1 MPAVKMVAKTPT
13 TCKKDGRYPHVSQKS
28 NTISKRPCS
37 MVGVTDAMEDLDIS
51 CQTYLNGGFSVNK
64 EYSKEHDYDEHQMS
78 CDEETILGKNSLPF
92 NGCADSL
99 VETVRLTFIS
109 WILFV

>member
-51 CQTYLNGGFSVNK
+51 CQTYLNGGKLFNTLTDLETQK
-64 EYSKEHDYDEHQMS
+64 E
-78 CDEETILGKNSLPF
+78 
-92 NGCADSL
+92 
-99 VETVRLTFIS
+99 
-109 WILFV
+109 